1 MRVVRPPRDGVPAGT
16 RPCGFRFTTT
26 GHPCANHVP
35 LGAPWCRAG
44 HPCVIPAVD
53 DDVLVVA
60 LDRSGVD
67 PRSGI
72 GSTVGRR
79 GRSRRATELLRQAM
93 ASDDAERLG
102 LCATRLLEDPG
113 AALTLLGDP
122 DASPTACQAVV
133 QHFGRVGALIVLGYE
148 ERWHRAAGEGAG
160 TATGD
165 GAERGAL
172 PAPVPGAGGHEGDLE
187 GRHLDQLVAEFPRLD
202 ARGLYELLGRID
214 RAGDGPDDGG
224 ARAHRWLHATYAVAG
239 RDGTLRAHHGYMRA
253 LDDVMRLVRPLVAS

>member
-1 MRVVRPPRDGVPAGT
+1 MRVVRPPRHVVVART
-16 RPCGFRFTTT
+16 HPCGFRFTTT
-26 GHPCANHVP
+26 GRPCENRVP

-44 HPCVIPAVD
+44 HPCATPCVE
-53 DDVLVVA
+53 DVVLAVA
-60 LDRSGVD
+60 LDRSGVH
-67 PRSGI
+67 PGTAI
-72 GSTVGRR
+72 GPAVGRR
-79 GRSRRATELLRQAM
+79 GSARRATDLVRQAM

-122 DASPTACQAVV
+122 AASPTARQAVV

-148 ERWHRAAGEGAG
+148 ERWRRAEAAAADTDAGEAPGG
-160 TATGD
+160 
-165 GAERGAL
+165 GAEAGPPSAPGAL
-172 PAPVPGAGGHEGDLE
+172 DGDPE
-187 GRHLDQLVAEFPRLD
+187 GRYLELLVRDFHRLD
-202 ARGLYELLGRID
+202 ARGLYEALGRID
-214 RAGDGPDDGG
+214 RAGGGPDDGA